1 MPHAIPR
8 KVYLP
13 KFTLRMRKGLNEP
26 LKALGLNAMFEAGR
40 ANFSEMVAGGGIFVS
55 DTLHEAMIEVR
66 QCLACV
72 RVSALVRSKVRDHI
86 HTRTFSPSREIL
98 PLFYPS
104 SHRQLL
110 L

>member
-1 MPHAIPR
+1 
-8 KVYLP
+8 
-13 KFTLRMRKGLNEP
+13 MRKGLNEP

-66 QCLACV
+66 QCLGTIHHSLCVCV

-86 HTRTFSPSREIL
+86 HTRTFCPSREIL
-98 PLFYPS
+98 LLFYPS

>member
-1 MPHAIPR
+1 
-8 KVYLP
+8 
-13 KFTLRMRKGLNEP
+13 MRKGLNEP
-26 LKALGLNAMFEAGR
+26 LKALGLNAMFEAGS

-66 QCLACV
+66 QYIINSFSFSLCV
-72 RVSALVRSKVRDHI
+72 RVSALVRSKVRDQI
-86 HTRTFSPSREIL
+86 HTRTFSPSREII

>member
-1 MPHAIPR
+1 MPDAIPR

-66 QCLACV
+66 QCVGRQYIILCVCV
-72 RVSALVRSKVRDHI
+72 RACERACAFESA
-86 HTRTFSPSREIL
+86 
-98 PLFYPS
+98 
-104 SHRQLL
+104 
-110 L
+110 